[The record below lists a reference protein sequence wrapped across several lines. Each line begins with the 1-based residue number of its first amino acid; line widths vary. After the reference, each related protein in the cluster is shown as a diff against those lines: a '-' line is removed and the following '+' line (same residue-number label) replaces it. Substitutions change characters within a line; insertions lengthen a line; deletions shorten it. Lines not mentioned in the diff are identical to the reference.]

1 MICRIWHGWTTP
13 ENADPYEQL
22 LRSEIFAGIASRRI
36 PGFLGIDL
44 VRRPLETSVEFVTI
58 TGSVSGLENLVFAS
72 AGVLLSGTT
81 FCTARV
87 TFTSMR
93 SRRISALGPTATAG
107 RITGGIW
114 VRTPA

>member
-72 AGVLLSGTT
+72 AAVLLSGTIFRSSAAPSVRYVRRCCHVST
-81 FCTARV
+81 CVAAIQTVARCFSTA
-87 TFTSMR
+87 
-93 SRRISALGPTATAG
+93 
-107 RITGGIW
+107 
-114 VRTPA
+114 